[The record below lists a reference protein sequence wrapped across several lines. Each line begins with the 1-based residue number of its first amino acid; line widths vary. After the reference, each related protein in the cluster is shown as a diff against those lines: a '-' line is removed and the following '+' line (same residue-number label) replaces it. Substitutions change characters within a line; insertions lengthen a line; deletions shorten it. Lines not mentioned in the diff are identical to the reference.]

1 MPCEAANASALR
13 RREAKR
19 RQLFV
24 PTSHLA
30 PRIPL
35 HPAASPT
42 GARVTLHLPSPVRA
56 ARNFK
61 LLDELE
67 DAEKSAKGGADVSL
81 GLQRPD
87 DAMLRDWQASIFQ
100 SPVRLGD
107 TLRGRASRG
116 QRGRDAGAGDCA
128 SERLATNIF

>member
-1 MPCEAANASALR
+1 MPAPCEGGRLSVASSLSR
-13 RREAKR
+13 
-19 RQLFV
+19 LL
-24 PTSHLA
+24 TS
-30 PRIPL
+30 PRASRCIPL
-35 HPAASPT
+35 LLPLVHASRCT
-42 GARVTLHLPSPVRA
+42 SRLPVRA

-128 SERLATNIF
+128 SERLATNIY